1 MMQKI
6 KTIILKRL
14 HLILSVFLIISVLVF
29 ISIGFTIHHQ
39 DLSQTYML
47 AEETTTF
54 LRMECQKYDHYQRGL
69 TANELQGLLDK
80 ARVVTRFFSQEQM
93 SDSTELQ
100 KFIRT
105 EHMSGIIIYDQ
116 NLSPVAEADLDDQN
130 ADELWHETVC
140 KKTICDIAGHPQK
153 TYVGQISRNGKSYAV
168 AAVAEADQ
176 GGLIFCYDKLDKPTS
191 DPYEWTLK
199 TTLLNNNFYKNPALA
214 ITDGTK
220 LLSTN
225 SQLLGNLEEAEYQRL
240 AQKIVWKS
248 DQLTEFTYQNERY
261 YGLRKTYGNYHLY
274 AVYASKDI
282 FQQRTDYVYIVLLLY
297 LGVGIL
303 ILGIQW
309 HSDKLNMSRMAKQL
323 RTINAISSAYQST
336 LLLHL
341 DTLELEPIHVSERLA
356 PLVQAH
362 VNPCEL
368 LFAVCRKEIDP
379 DAYPTVMH
387 FLDIDTMAERLQGK
401 TFLGCEVQDCYG
413 AWFSVILIPQKK
425 DEQGR
430 ALAVLVATRDISEV
444 KKTEEMTF
452 KDQLTGLYNRNYMEA
467 RREHFVRT
475 GDFPVSLLMI
485 DCNYLK
491 RTNDTLG
498 HEYGDLLLQRIANI
512 ILESID
518 TSCVAM
524 RVGGDEFLVLCT
536 HCDREKVQKMIDDMK
551 KKMVERSD
559 EKLHLSAAFGAS
571 TVEGE
576 PFDFD
581 RTYKAADAAMYVDK
595 KASRAER

>member
-1 MMQKI
+1 MPSA
-6 KTIILKRL
+6 LP
-14 HLILSVFLIISVLVF
+14 IS
-29 ISIGFTIHHQ
+29 
-39 DLSQTYML
+39 
-47 AEETTTF
+47 
-54 LRMECQKYDHYQRGL
+54 LRCFCIWIPWSW
-69 TANELQGLLDK
+69 N
-80 ARVVTRFFSQEQM
+80 RFM
-93 SDSTELQ
+93 Y
-100 KFIRT
+100 R
-105 EHMSGIIIYDQ
+105 
-116 NLSPVAEADLDDQN
+116 
-130 ADELWHETVC
+130 
-140 KKTICDIAGHPQK
+140 
-153 TYVGQISRNGKSYAV
+153 
-168 AAVAEADQ
+168 
-176 GGLIFCYDKLDKPTS
+176 
-191 DPYEWTLK
+191 
-199 TTLLNNNFYKNPALA
+199 
-214 ITDGTK
+214 
-220 LLSTN
+220 
-225 SQLLGNLEEAEYQRL
+225 
-240 AQKIVWKS
+240 IVWLRS
-248 DQLTEFTYQNERY
+248 FTRIRILASCCLRY
-261 YGLRKTYGNYHLY
+261 AGRK
-274 AVYASKDI
+274 
-282 FQQRTDYVYIVLLLY
+282 
-297 LGVGIL
+297 L
-303 ILGIQW
+303 IQ
-309 HSDKLNMSRMAKQL
+309 
-323 RTINAISSAYQST
+323 T
-336 LLLHL
+336 
-341 DTLELEPIHVSERLA
+341 PIRS
-356 PLVQAH
+356 
-362 VNPCEL
+362 
-368 LFAVCRKEIDP
+368 
-379 DAYPTVMH
+379 VMH

-430 ALAVLVATRDISEV
+430 ALAVLIATRDISEV

-536 HCDREKVQKMIDDMK
+536 HCDREKVQKMIDAMK